1 MRIIAGK
8 FKAKNINTPKDR
20 DIRPTSDRARESVF
34 NVVIHRYSEFL
45 TGLNN
50 GFLSDLTIADVF
62 AGTGALGLEAMS
74 RGGKK
79 VVFVEK
85 ERKSIEVLNS
95 NLKAFNLSSQ
105 AQVICCDATSLPA
118 IRDKIDLVFLDP
130 PYNKELVAP
139 CLESLKNMNWLA
151 DRALIVVE
159 TEKHENI
166 SFDESFYELDD
177 ERNYGKAKVRFL
189 IRQKS

>member
-8 FKAKNINTPKDR
+8 FKAKNLITPKDR

-34 NVVIHRYSEFL
+34 NVITHRYTEFL

-50 GFLSDLTIADVF
+50 GFLSDLVIADIF

-79 VVFVEK
+79 VIFVEK
-85 ERKSIEVLNS
+85 ETKSIEVLRS
-95 NLKAFNLSSQ
+95 NLKNFNLNTQSQ
-105 AQVICCDATSLPA
+105 IIHCDATKLPA
-118 IRDKIDLVFLDP
+118 IKEKINLLFLDP

-139 CLESLKNMNWLA
+139 TLESIKNNNWLA
-151 DRALIVVE
+151 DKALIIVE
-159 TEKHENI
+159 TEKNE
-166 SFDESFYELDD
+166 SFTFDERFYELDD
-177 ERNYGKAKVRFL
+177 ERNYGKAKVKFL
-189 IRQKS
+189 IHQKS